1 MESKDIYKAKDYR
14 HAMNQPVEKTVETTT
29 TETEAVV
36 ETVIGVVTE
45 CVKLNIRK
53 EPSKDADILCEV
65 KFASELQVD
74 LTKST
79 DDWYSVCTGAGIEG
93 FCMKEYV
100 NIGM

>member
-1 MESKDIYKAKDYR
+1 MESKEIRNPKDYR
-14 HAMNQPVEKTVETTT
+14 YAMNPPVEKVVETIT

-65 KFASELQVD
+65 KVDSELQVD
-74 LTKST
+74 LSKST
-79 DDWYSVCTGAGIEG
+79 DDWYNVCTSAGIEG

-100 NIGM
+100 NIEM